1 MSLSSDNQTCQCIV
15 STAGIGVDDMFVIV
29 QAWNNLSPDTHKN
42 QEIAE
47 RIGLALKHA
56 VSSIYLLTIDLV
68 RC

>member
-1 MSLSSDNQTCQCIV
+1 
-15 STAGIGVDDMFVIV
+15 MFVIV

-68 RC
+68 KCKF

>member
-1 MSLSSDNQTCQCIV
+1 MSLSSDNQTYLV
-15 STAGIGVDDMFVIV
+15 SIAGIGVDDMFVIV

-42 QEIAE
+42 QEVAE

-68 RC
+68 KC